1 MKKTSFHKYTKYLL
15 FITISF
21 ALSSC
26 WSMHTELEYSDD
38 LTTGNA
44 TSKPIYLSI
53 KNTKNNK
60 AYLLL
65 ERNINTDEFFIKL
78 RWIFYKGGSQF
89 KGKDTVLKFLIDK
102 ADIISMK
109 PIKPIRIIAYHIY
122 PKSVE
127 EEAIYKISRE
137 DFTKLVDAKSV
148 TLVIEGKREKKEA
161 EFNKFH
167 TFRAFKDF
175 LKNS

>member
-1 MKKTSFHKYTKYLL
+1 MKKTSCHSYLQFFL
-15 FITISF
+15 LIALNF

-26 WSMHTELEYSDD
+26 WTMHTELEYSDD
-38 LTTGNA
+38 LTLGNA

-60 AYLLL
+60 LYLLL
-65 ERNINTDEFFIKL
+65 ERNINTDEFFIKV

-102 ADIISMK
+102 SDIISMT
-109 PIKPIRIIAYHIY
+109 PIKPIRIVAYHID

-127 EEAIYKISRE
+127 EEAIYKITRE